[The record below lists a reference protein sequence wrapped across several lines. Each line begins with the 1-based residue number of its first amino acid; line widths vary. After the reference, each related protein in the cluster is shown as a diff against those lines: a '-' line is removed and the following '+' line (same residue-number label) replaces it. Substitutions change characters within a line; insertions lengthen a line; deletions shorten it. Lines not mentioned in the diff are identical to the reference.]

1 MADIDDSMLR
11 QKVDAQGVLMT
22 DTLGIPFRYAAKGHN
37 IAYTSLWDNYPDAV
51 TMPLSGKASHAYLLM
66 AGSTN
71 HMQSHIDNGLVIVRY
86 TDNTADTL
94 HLHNPHNWCPIEQ
107 DYYEDGLA
115 FHAAQ
120 PRPYRIDFATARVTR
135 QLMPMGEHYGRPAKG
150 GVAGSYNDRSLEKGA
165 GIILDMPLD
174 GKKTLKDLTVRTLS
188 NDVVIGLMAVTLQR
202 K

>member
-1 MADIDDSMLR
+1 
-11 QKVDAQGVLMT
+11 MT

-71 HMQSHIDNGLVIVRY
+71 YMQSRIDNGLVIVRY

-94 HLHNPHNWCPIEQ
+94 HLQNPHNWCPIEQ

-120 PRPYRIDFATARVTR
+120 PRPYRIDFATARVSR
-135 QLMPMGEHYGRPAKG
+135 ELMPMGEHYGRPAAS
-150 GVAGSYNDRSLEKGA
+150 GVAGSYNDRSFEKGA
-165 GIILDMPLD
+165 GIILDMPLNAE
-174 GKKTLKDLTVRTLS
+174 KTLKELTLRTLS
-188 NDVVIGLMAVTLQR
+188 NDVVIGLMGVTLQR
-202 K
+202 TK